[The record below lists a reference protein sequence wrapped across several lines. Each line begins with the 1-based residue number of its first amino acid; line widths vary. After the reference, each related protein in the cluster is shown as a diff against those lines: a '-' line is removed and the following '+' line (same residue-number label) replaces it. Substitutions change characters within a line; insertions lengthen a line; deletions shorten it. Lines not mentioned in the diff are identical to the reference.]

1 MILGWNGWLS
11 FFGKVYDIWYKN
23 IFLAT
28 KWGIWWG
35 GTEAYRGNSVCESRL
50 LFTMELPQRN
60 LLVHEG
66 QQVS

>member
-1 MILGWNGWLS
+1 MDDYLSLGK
-11 FFGKVYDIWYKN
+11 FIIYDIK
-23 IFLAT
+23 IFSLAT
-28 KWGIWWG
+28 EWRIWWG